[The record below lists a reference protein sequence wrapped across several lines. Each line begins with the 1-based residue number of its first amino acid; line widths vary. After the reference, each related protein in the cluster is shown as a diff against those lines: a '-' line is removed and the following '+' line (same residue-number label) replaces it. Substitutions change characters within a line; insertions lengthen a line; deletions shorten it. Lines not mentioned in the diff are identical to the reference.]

1 MEAIILII
9 CSVILLFTAFFLR
22 DVALFDRRCSEYRTQ
37 DDLAYKLARETSSE
51 ILKVLDAFKD
61 ESQLNSYTIEYLNP
75 GLNVTSYKP
84 HHCLQ
89 IVVTTNS
96 LSSMYIIDFY
106 GSVNSEASDIV
117 QQVRDL
123 IINHKEFVSQ
133 DQ

>member
-1 MEAIILII
+1 MEAIILIL
-9 CSVILLFTAFFLR
+9 CSVILLLTAFFLR
-22 DVALFDRRCSEYRTQ
+22 DVALFEIRCSEYLTQ
-37 DDLAYKLARETSSE
+37 DDLAYKLARETSNE
-51 ILKVLDAFKD
+51 ILKVLEAFKG
-61 ESQLNSYTIEYLNP
+61 ESQLNSYTIEYMNP
-75 GLNVTSYKP
+75 GLNVNSYKP

-106 GSVNSEASDIV
+106 DSVGSDASAIV